1 MTQSQQGEPKR
12 HRSRRSAKQ
21 KMRLADVA
29 RRAGVSEATASRAI
43 NRPEL
48 VRPEVRERVARAIQ
62 ELSYVAHGAARALAS
77 DRTHSIGL
85 IVPTLRTAVFAES
98 AEILQQAL
106 NRSGYH
112 LIIAS
117 SEYDKAREFHEVRAL
132 LQHGIDG
139 MVLVGQDHS
148 PELWQLLERSAL
160 PFVTAFQYADESPY
174 PCIGVD
180 NRQEFYD
187 ATRFLINLGHT
198 NIGVL
203 TAETASNERLAA
215 RVAGAR
221 ACIADHDLPKPDVVE
236 VPSTLTDA
244 RQGLRRLVERNA
256 QITAVACTNDLMAFG
271 ALAECRTLGIDV
283 PGQLSVIGFD
293 DLDIAEHTQPSLT
306 TVRLPLAEQSRR
318 VGEYLLARVEG
329 RDAPS
334 STRLKASFIV
344 RESTGRP
351 PEPARA
357 TVQRGSADAGA
368 LQTPSSKRRARS
380 AAE

>member
-1 MTQSQQGEPKR
+1 MTQSQQDEPKR
-12 HRSRRSAKQ
+12 HRARRSVKR

-29 RRAGVSEATASRAI
+29 RHAGVSEATASRAI

-48 VRPEVRERVARAIQ
+48 VRQEVRERVARVIQ

-139 MVLVGQDHS
+139 MVLVGHDHA
-148 PELWQLLERSAL
+148 PELWQLLETSGL
-160 PFVTAFQYADESPY
+160 PFVTAFQYASDSPY

-180 NRQEFYD
+180 NCQEFYD

-203 TAETASNERLAA
+203 TAETHSNERLAA
-215 RVAGAR
+215 RVEGAR
-221 ACIADHDLPKPDVVE
+221 ACIADHDLPKPDVIE

-244 RQGLRRLVERNA
+244 RQGLRRLVERKPHV
-256 QITAVACTNDLMAFG
+256 TAVACTNDLMAFG
-271 ALAECRTLGIDV
+271 ALAECRTLGIEV
-283 PGQLSVIGFD
+283 PEQLSVIGFD

-306 TVRLPLAEQSRR
+306 TIRLPLAEQSRR
-318 VGEYLLARVEG
+318 VGEYLLARIEG
-329 RDAPS
+329 RDGAS
-334 STRLKASFIV
+334 STKLKASFIV

-351 PEPARA
+351 PEPAKA
-357 TVQRGSADAGA
+357 DAQRGGQDSGPV
-368 LQTPSSKRRARS
+368 QTPSAKRRARS